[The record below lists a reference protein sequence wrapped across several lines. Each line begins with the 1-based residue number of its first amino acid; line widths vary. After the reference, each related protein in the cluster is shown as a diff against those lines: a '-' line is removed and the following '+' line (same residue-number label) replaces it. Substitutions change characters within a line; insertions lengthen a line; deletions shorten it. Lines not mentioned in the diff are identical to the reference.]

1 MHEGPQGAPED
12 PLPASTRVTVG
23 VEESH
28 RRAIILSPA
37 GLAAPLQPHA
47 DPQKEQQ
54 EDKGQNQAQVEAWH
68 QQRPQQ
74 PTEGRKKEDWQCV
87 TLKTSST
94 QDNYSSVTIV
104 TTGQATVNLL
114 LLLIT
119 LMTSQLAAN

>member
-12 PLPASTRVTVG
+12 PLPASSRVTVG

-28 RRAIILSPA
+28 RRAIILSPT

-47 DPQKEQQ
+47 DPQKEQK
-54 EDKGQNQAQVEAWH
+54 EDEGQDQAQVEAWH

-94 QDNYSSVTIV
+94 QDNY
-104 TTGQATVNLL
+104 
-114 LLLIT
+114 
-119 LMTSQLAAN
+119 